1 MKSSETTQPDSHL
14 PLKPAVFLVLL
25 ALAEEEQHG
34 YALASSVRD
43 LSGGKLKLATGPL
56 YRHLQRLLDDGLVE
70 ESDRRPAADQD
81 DRRRRYYR
89 LTELGRDVVAAEA
102 VRMADLVEVSRSLE
116 LLGAQG
122 KTR

>member
-25 ALAEEEQHG
+25 SLAEEEQHG
-34 YALASSVRD
+34 YALASSVREMSD
-43 LSGGKLKLATGPL
+43 GKLNLATGPL
-56 YRHLQRLLDDGLVE
+56 YRHLRRLLDDGLVE
-70 ESDRRPAADQD
+70 ESDRRPAPDQD

-116 LLGAQG
+116 LLSAQG

>member
-1 MKSSETTQPDSHL
+1 MNGNGDERLESYL

-25 ALAEEEQHG
+25 SLAEEEQHG
-34 YALASSVRD
+34 YALASSVRN
-43 LSGGKLKLATGPL
+43 LSGGKLRLATGPL

-70 ESDRRPAADQD
+70 ESDRRPAPDQD

-89 LTELGRDVVAAEA
+89 LTALGRQVVAAEA
-102 VRMADLVEVSRSLE
+102 ERMADLVAVSRSLD
-116 LLGAQG
+116 LVGVPG

>member
-1 MKSSETTQPDSHL
+1 MKSAGDAGHDGYL

-25 ALAEEEQHG
+25 SLAEEEQHG
-34 YALASSVRD
+34 YALASSVRR
-43 LSGGKLKLATGPL
+43 LSSGKLRLATGPL

-70 ESDRRPAADQD
+70 ESDRRPAPDQD

-89 LTELGRDVVAAEA
+89 LTELGREVVAAEA
-102 VRMADLVEVSRSLE
+102 ARMEELVEVSRSLE
-116 LLGAQG
+116 FLGARG

>member
-1 MKSSETTQPDSHL
+1 MQSSETTQPDSHL